1 MHVNSSTKQQEW
13 RGAGFAQQA
22 AVLAV
27 RKGGA
32 ESRCASSAEGTEERG
47 AFRRGSSSPGD
58 SREETALNEAWEEAG
73 IRGQLVGQ
81 AIGTYEYA
89 KFGTSLTVTVYVMR
103 VVEEL
108 AEWPER
114 RWRQRR
120 WAPMS
125 EAASLLAR
133 HPVKPLLDHVS
144 GRLGTDGV

>member
-1 MHVNSSTKQQEW
+1 VHVNSSTKRQ
-13 RGAGFAQQA
+13 RGGARFAQQA

-27 RKGGA
+27 RQGSAEIEVCLIRRRDGGA
-32 ESRCASSAEGTEERG
+32 WGIPKG
-47 AFRRGSSSPGD
+47 FIDPGD
-58 SREETALNEAWEEAG
+58 SPEGAALNEAWEEAG
-73 IRGQLVGQ
+73 IRGRLVGQ
-81 AIGTYEYA
+81 AVGTYGYQ
-89 KFGTSLTVTVYVMR
+89 KFRTSLTVAVYVMR

-144 GRLGTDGV
+144 GRIGTDGV